1 MPHPLFS
8 LQKKYAIMCE
18 KYPREREGTD
28 LADEA
33 ALQENKRKLRRWI
46 LSSLVIVVV
55 AVGFWLSWQY
65 LLPIP
70 EENPYG
76 PEDFVSENGYLHCKT
91 PGSMLGID
99 VSHYQGEIDWQKV
112 RDSGVEFAFIRIG
125 LRSARDGRLYEDDR
139 VRENLQ
145 GAKDAGLKVGAYFF
159 SQAMSEAE
167 AQAEAE
173 FAVTILKDFA
183 IDLPVAY
190 DWETVSGETYKMT
203 PENMTACIR
212 GFCSVIEKAGY
223 KSMVY
228 FNKDHANRLLNVEEL
243 AGYRIWFAM
252 YDTYPDAPCK
262 PDYWQYTNQ
271 GSVPGIQGN
280 VDINIYLP

>member
-1 MPHPLFS
+1 MSINEIEAKARELRQ
-8 LQKKYAIMCE
+8 LQTLIE
-18 KYPREREGTD
+18 
-28 LADEA
+28 
-33 ALQENKRKLRRWI
+33 
-46 LSSLVIVVV
+46 
-55 AVGFWLSWQY
+55 
-65 LLPIP
+65 
-70 EENPYG
+70 
-76 PEDFVSENGYLHCKT
+76 
-91 PGSMLGID
+91 
-99 VSHYQGEIDWQKV
+99 
-112 RDSGVEFAFIRIG
+112 
-125 LRSARDGRLYEDDR
+125 
-139 VRENLQ
+139 
-145 GAKDAGLKVGAYFF
+145 
-159 SQAMSEAE
+159 E